1 MLTPDMLAALAAFA
15 LVSSI
20 TPGPNNLML
29 MASGTNFGFARSVPH
44 LLGVSIGFVLMLVVV
59 GAGLGAALEAW
70 PAAMLALKLVSA
82 AYLLYLAWKIATAAA
97 PSATEHDT
105 ASRPL
110 TFVQAAAFQWVNPK
124 AWTMALTAMTVY
136 VPADDRALGV
146 LVVALVFGAVN
157 LPSVGIWTAAGV
169 QLRRLLHRPRA
180 LRAFNI
186 TAALLLVG
194 SLYPLLTTSALMG
207 SSGSGSGKQAQGASR
222 SAAVPRASVRPAT
235 H

>member
-1 MLTPDMLAALAAFA
+1 MLTPDMLAALAVFA

-29 MASGTNFGFARSVPH
+29 MASGTNFGLARSVPH

-70 PAAMLALKLVSA
+70 PTAMLALKLVSA
-82 AYLLYLAWKIATAAA
+82 LYLLYLAWKIATAAP
-97 PSATEHDT
+97 PSAGEAGA

-124 AWTMALTAMTVY
+124 AWTMALTAMAVY
-136 VPADDRALGV
+136 VPADDRTLGV
-146 LVVALVFGAVN
+146 LVVTLVFGAVN
-157 LPSVGIWTAAGV
+157 LPSVGMWTVAGV

-180 LRAFNI
+180 LRTFNI
-186 TAALLLVG
+186 VAALLLVG
-194 SLYPLLTTSALMG
+194 SLYPLLTTTAL
-207 SSGSGSGKQAQGASR
+207 
-222 SAAVPRASVRPAT
+222 VR
-235 H
+235 

>member
-29 MASGTNFGFARSVPH
+29 MASGTNFGLIRSVPH
-44 LLGVSIGFVLMLVVV
+44 LLGVSIGFVLMLLVI

-70 PAAMLALKLVSA
+70 PAAMLGLKLLSA
-82 AYLLYLAWKIATAAA
+82 TYLLYLAWKIATAAPPPA
-97 PSATEHDT
+97 GEGGA

-110 TFVQAAAFQWVNPK
+110 TFMQAAAFQWVNPK
-124 AWTMALTAMTVY
+124 AWTMALTAMAVY
-136 VPADDRALGV
+136 VPADDRMVGV

-157 LPSVGIWTAAGV
+157 LPSVGVWTAAGV
-169 QLRRLLHRPRA
+169 QLRRLLHRPKA

-194 SLYPLLTTSALMG
+194 SVYPLLTVDAL
-207 SSGSGSGKQAQGASR
+207 AW
-222 SAAVPRASVRPAT
+222 
-235 H
+235 